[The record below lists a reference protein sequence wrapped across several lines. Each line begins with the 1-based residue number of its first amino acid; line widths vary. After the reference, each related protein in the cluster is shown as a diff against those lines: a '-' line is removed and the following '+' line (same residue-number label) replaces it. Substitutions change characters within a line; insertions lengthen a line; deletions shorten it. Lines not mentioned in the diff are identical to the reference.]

1 MCMTFLQ
8 INQNHIALVLG
19 GAAVSIKC
27 EISRFQIK
35 KRHSM
40 TLQLESRTCRNVTKG
55 LLGLLS
61 RIRGHL
67 PDAMAR

>member
-1 MCMTFLQ
+1 MTFLQ
-8 INQNHIALVLG
+8 INQNNFALVLTD
-19 GAAVSIKC
+19 AAVSNKR
-27 EISRFQIK
+27 EISGFQIK
-35 KRHSM
+35 TRQGM
-40 TLQLESRTCRNVTKG
+40 TLQLESRTCRKVTKG